1 MAVSMSV
8 IALVLAASAPPI
20 QATTF
25 LGAHPKVEMQSM
37 DTQELELMLLAELA
51 SFDTDARLGAAA
63 AELRPLYTALPKNE
77 GGKLDPTV
85 VRYALHRF
93 FAGKYGWHLRGLEP
107 RGGAW
112 NATSPAT
119 IMKDR
124 APSYIM
130 DVFEKRLHGN
140 GFSLKELAS
149 FAVTL
154 SDLIHREAASDLE
167 DIFLVMGNSRSS
179 RVTET
184 DMRRL
189 IKTYLMTY
197 INGVH
202 TATNSSADY
211 QQMENM
217 MESNIFVW
225 FDAKMWAQDM
235 RRSHLY
241 SQRMRR
247 NPFIADYSL
256 EDVIE
261 VAQELGHHFGNFQN
275 MECKALKEK
284 LTDMEHA
291 GSGRVSLSQFYSGIG
306 MMNWPFI
313 ESVDYLRNLGALDE
327 SDPRRP
333 SVIIANFLGSS
344 SNCEAPSNFYSV
356 CCMDE
361 CESLMDHV
369 EAAVAAPTA
378 SAALLAD
385 VVSKMQSDTV
395 PAPRSLSSVQTARL
409 EEIAQQNGGS
419 VPLHGRLFAQWMH
432 HSYPRECR
440 FPHVAGSTSPL
451 TRDEFTSKFGVDH
464 EVTDE
469 ELAKYVDNLIEPE
482 VVILPWTDTEEL
494 IAPHKVASPG
504 RPAQSRWSS
513 WRVLALVALVLSAGV
528 PMLNAKKHLSASTSK
543 CESHLV

>member
-1 MAVSMSV
+1 MSV
-8 IALVLAASAPPI
+8 IALVLAASAPSIP
-20 QATTF
+20 ATTF
-25 LGAHPKVEMQSM
+25 LGAHPTVEMQSM
-37 DTQELELMLLAELA
+37 TTQELELILLAELA

-130 DVFEKRLHGN
+130 DVFEKRLHGD
-140 GFSLKELAS
+140 GFSLKELAI

-167 DIFLVMGNSRSS
+167 DISLAMGNSRLS
-179 RVTET
+179 RLSET

-197 INGVH
+197 ITGVH
-202 TATNSSADY
+202 TAKNSSADY
-211 QQMENM
+211 QHMEHR
-217 MESNIFVW
+217 MESDIMVW
-225 FDAKMWAQDM
+225 FDAKMWVQDM
-235 RRSHLY
+235 QRSHIY

-284 LTDMEHA
+284 LIDMEHA
-291 GSGRVSLSQFYSGIG
+291 GSGRVSLSQFYSGSG
-306 MMNWPFI
+306 MMDWPFI

-333 SVIIANFLGSS
+333 SVIIPNFLGSP
-344 SNCEAPSNFYSV
+344 SNCEDPSNFYSV

-378 SAALLAD
+378 SASLLAD

-395 PAPRSLSSVQTARL
+395 PAPRNLSSVQVARL
-409 EEIAQQNGGS
+409 GEIAKQNGGS

-432 HSYPRECR
+432 HAYPRECR

-464 EVTDE
+464 EVSDE
-469 ELAKYVDNLIEPE
+469 ELAIYMGSSTSFEPE

-494 IAPHKVASPG
+494 IAPHKVANPG

-528 PMLNAKKHLSASTSK
+528 PMLNAKSHLSVSCSK
-543 CESHLV
+543 CENHLV